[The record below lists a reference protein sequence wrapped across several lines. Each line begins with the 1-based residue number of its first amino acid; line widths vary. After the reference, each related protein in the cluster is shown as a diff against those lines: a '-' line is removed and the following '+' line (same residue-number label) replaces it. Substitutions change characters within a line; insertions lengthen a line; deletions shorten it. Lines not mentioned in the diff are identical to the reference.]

1 MKENRGYKK
10 LAMEDKGEKRIQ
22 EASYGG

>member
-1 MKENRGYKK
+1 MKEKRGYKK
-10 LAMEDKGEKRIQ
+10 LALEDEREKRIQ

>member
-1 MKENRGYKK
+1 MKEKRGYKK
-10 LAMEDKGEKRIQ
+10 LAVEDEREKRIQ

>member
-1 MKENRGYKK
+1 MKEKRGYKK
-10 LAMEDKGEKRIQ
+10 LAMEDEGEKRIQ